1 MPGSASPLECYV
13 PASKNVRAALY
24 MVGSCAIFA
33 LVTGI
38 IRHLGSEI
46 HALELVFFRTF
57 FGLLLMLPWFLR
69 SGFGTLRTPRLGL
82 YTVRG
87 LLSTVAMT
95 MWFFAL
101 TLMPLA
107 EATALAFTAPLFITV
122 FAVISLGE
130 VMRLRRW
137 TALGVGLIGTL
148 IILRPGAGT
157 IELAAVLVLVSSA
170 LISVSVIILKRLAT
184 TEPSDAVV
192 AYNTLIM
199 LLASLIPVAFVW
211 QWPTLN
217 QLGWL
222 VALGGLATF
231 GNFLSVR
238 SLRLA
243 DATAIMPYDFTRL
256 PFTALV
262 AFLAFTEVPDLWT
275 WVGAAVIFSSSVYI
289 AHREARLRRGAVSS
303 DTAGRLGIG
312 A

>member
-1 MPGSASPLECYV
+1 MPGFANPLQRYV
-13 PASKNVRAALY
+13 PASENLRATLY
-24 MVGSCAIFA
+24 MVGSCAVFA

-38 IRHLGSEI
+38 IRHIGSDI
-46 HALELVFFRTF
+46 PTLELVFFRAF
-57 FGLLLMLPWFLR
+57 FGLLMMLPWFLR
-69 SGFGTLRTPRLGL
+69 SGFGTLSTRRLGL
-82 YTVRG
+82 YAVRG
-87 LLSTVAMT
+87 LLNGAAMA

-101 TLMPLA
+101 TVMPLA
-107 EATALAFTAPLFITV
+107 EATALGFTAPLFVTI
-122 FAVISLGE
+122 FAVIFLHE
-130 VMRLRRW
+130 VVRLRRW
-137 TALGVGLIGTL
+137 TALGVGLVGTL
-148 IILRPGAGT
+148 IILRPDAEA

-170 LISVSVIILKRLAT
+170 LFSVCVIILKRLAT

-192 AYNTLIM
+192 AYNILMMM
-199 LLASLIPVAFVW
+199 LMSLIPAAFVW

-238 SLRLA
+238 SFRLA

-262 AFLAFTEVPDLWT
+262 AFLAFSEIPDLWT
-275 WVGAAVIFSSSVYI
+275 WVGAAVIFASSVYI
-289 AHREARLRRGAVSS
+289 AHREARLRHAAVSA
-303 DTAGRLGIG
+303 DGAGRLGIG